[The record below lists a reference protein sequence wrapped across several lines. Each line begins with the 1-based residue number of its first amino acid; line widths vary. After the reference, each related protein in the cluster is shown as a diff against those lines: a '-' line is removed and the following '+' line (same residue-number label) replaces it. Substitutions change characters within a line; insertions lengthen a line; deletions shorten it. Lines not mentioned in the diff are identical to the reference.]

1 MSKIAVIYTG
11 ELRTIESTIQLFK
24 KNVLKNNDFHVFA
37 VLQSNDNKD
46 YYETFIKD
54 ILKDNI
60 KSLIWLDKY
69 DDKWVQI
76 RNELVKNINI
86 DNYWKNYL
94 INSGSMIEYYQSY
107 LSYNEIQTY
116 EKINNINY
124 DFILRFRTDTVLKDE
139 ICFDINKYTKEYIK
153 QLLTQIMEFKSQK
166 SFINKEVLTNFI
178 TSLFFKNRHTYCNNG
193 CYINT
198 SKLFNDF
205 LQITDEDIF
214 IHKIHD
220 YIIQG
225 NFLIALRNN
234 VIYFVKRNLYEKI
247 SILGITY
254 GKYIKNDTYWF
265 NSENQLEQICI
276 DNNIDLFSSTTQLE
290 DSSLYKY
297 NKQNYYNDD
306 DTLKYDEFSFFIKR
320 Y

>member
-60 KSLIWLDKY
+60 KSLIWLDKQ

-76 RNELVKNINI
+76 RNELVNNINI
-86 DNYWKNYL
+86 DNSWKNYL
-94 INSGSMIEYYQSY
+94 MNSGSMIEYYQAY
-107 LSYNEIQTY
+107 LAYNEIQTY

-139 ICFDINKYTKEYIK
+139 IFFDINKYTKEYIK
-153 QLLTQIMEFKSQK
+153 QLLTQIMELKGLK
-166 SFINKEVLTNFI
+166 TFIDKEVLTNFI
-178 TSLFFKNRHTYCNNG
+178 TSLFFKNRHTYCNNC
-193 CYINT
+193 CYVNT
-198 SKLFNDF
+198 SNLLDDF
-205 LQITDEDIF
+205 LQISDENLF
-214 IHKIHD
+214 IEKLHD

-225 NFLIALRNN
+225 NYLIALRNN
-234 VIYFVKRNLYEKI
+234 IIYFIKRNLYEKI
-247 SILGITY
+247 ATLGITY

-265 NSENQLEQICI
+265 NAENQLEQICA
-276 DNNIDLFSSTTQLE
+276 DNNIDLFSSTTHLE
-290 DSSLYKY
+290 GSSLYQY
-297 NKQNYYNDD
+297 NKNNYYNEDN
-306 DTLKYDEFSFFIKR
+306 TLKDDEFSFFIKR